1 MQGPADF
8 PLFPE
13 AVSSDRHHRQAL
25 AAADSASNCRT
36 TATASPL
43 RKQVPTVEQSPA
55 MQRLLRLLQ
64 RKADLSVSDMAAE
77 AFVGINTLACGG
89 YVSALKKAG
98 YIHVS
103 GWRKTRRGFSTPL
116 YSRGDQPDLPR
127 PEYDDAER
135 AAPGMDL
142 VVSAL
147 QRRGPMSY
155 TEIAGS
161 TGLSLHTIKNSG
173 YLTALRTQKRV
184 HICGWRRAR
193 KGPMT
198 PIYDAGVGS
207 DVAKP
212 ETFSSAEKSRRYRER
227 KDLLQGDRSLAAQ
240 TSRLLSRNSAAR
252 VSAQPAPDR

>member
-1 MQGPADF
+1 MQSSADF
-8 PLFPE
+8 PLVPQT
-13 AVSSDRHHRQAL
+13 VSYDHHRGQPLPAQEPAEHCPL
-25 AAADSASNCRT
+25 ADAARPS
-36 TATASPL
+36 
-43 RKQVPTVEQSPA
+43 RKPVPAVEQSPA
-55 MQRLLRLLQ
+55 MQRLLRLFQ
-64 RKADLSVSDMAAE
+64 RKSDLSVSDMAAE
-77 AFVGINTLACGG
+77 AFIGINTLACGG

-142 VVSAL
+142 IVSAL

-155 TEIAGS
+155 PEIAAF

-173 YLTALRTQKRV
+173 YLSALRTQKRV

-198 PIYDAGVGS
+198 PIYDAGAGS
-207 DVAKP
+207 DAPKP

-227 KDLLQGDRSLAAQ
+227 KDLLLGDRGLAAQ
-240 TSRLLSRNSAAR
+240 TSRLLSWNAAVHSR
-252 VSAQPAPDR
+252 V

>member
-1 MQGPADF
+1 MHSSADF
-8 PLFPE
+8 PLVPQT
-13 AVSSDRHHRQAL
+13 VSTDRHDRPTAPVEKVAGQRQAT
-25 AAADSASNCRT
+25 DSSRP
-36 TATASPL
+36 S
-43 RKQVPTVEQSPA
+43 RKPVPAVEQSPA
-55 MQRLLRLLQ
+55 MQRLLRLFQ
-64 RKADLSVSDMAAE
+64 RKSDLSVSDMAAE
-77 AFVGINTLACGG
+77 AFIGINTLACGG

-142 VVSAL
+142 IVNAL
-147 QRRGPMSY
+147 LRRGPMSY
-155 TEIAGS
+155 PEIAAV

-173 YLTALRTQKRV
+173 YLSALRTQRRV
-184 HICGWRRAR
+184 HICDWRRAR

-198 PIYDAGVGS
+198 PIYDAGAGS
-207 DVAKP
+207 DAPKP

-227 KDLLQGDRSLAAQ
+227 KDLLHGDRSLAAQ
-240 TSRLLSRNSAAR
+240 TSRLLSRSSAIHAR
-252 VSAQPAPDR
+252 A